1 MTSTLKLLP
10 FPFPTDQLKR
20 YDQPF
25 LLSVP
30 LYLLFLPVITA
41 SPLRTRSSF
50 TTIQII
56 SQILK
61 SLQFAKSR
69 REKRVEK
76 FELGVVVT
84 QIRRVCEVKRHLQL
98 SWFKTSTLG
107 ISNFS
112 RLNEI
117 WMILTFKRFA
127 KFLNLRSFGEKNEA
141 SIPQIRDTVSTLLWH
156 RIASRFQPLRLIVAP
171 G

>member
-10 FPFPTDQLKR
+10 FPFPTDQLKH

-41 SPLRTRSSF
+41 SPLRTRPSF

-84 QIRRVCEVKRHLQL
+84 QIRRVVRL
-98 SWFKTSTLG
+98 SA
-107 ISNFS
+107 ISNCRDSKLRLSELAISHVWTKFEWFWLSNDLRNSWISVRLERRTKHRSRESETQS
-112 RLNEI
+112 RL
-117 WMILTFKRFA
+117 
-127 KFLNLRSFGEKNEA
+127 SY
-141 SIPQIRDTVSTLLWH
+141 DTE
-156 RIASRFQPLRLIVAP
+156 
-171 G
+171 

>member
-41 SPLRTRSSF
+41 SPLRTRPSF
-50 TTIQII
+50 TTNNLTNLEI
-56 SQILK
+56 
-61 SLQFAKSR
+61 
-69 REKRVEK
+69 REIEARKRVEK

-98 SWFKTSTLG
+98 SWFKTSILG

-141 SIPQIRDTVSTLLWH
+141 SIPRIRDTVSTLLWH